1 MTVEACKRAWKSPP
15 DQAKATIPVA
25 DATALIFNV
34 NLSTTQY
41 QMIRTICLKHGLVFP
56 TRNDID
62 TQKKLY
68 HPMIT
73 STQLKSC
80 VSPGDLLDE
89 TALALIKMVGYDN
102 GNGKAFRLLG
112 KFGVDG
118 SGSHKIRQ
126 QIVDAELALSETGHL
141 DPKRANS

>member
-1 MTVEACKRAWKSPP
+1 M
-15 DQAKATIPVA
+15 
-25 DATALIFNV
+25 
-34 NLSTTQY
+34 
-41 QMIRTICLKHGLVFP
+41 
-56 TRNDID
+56 RNDID

-102 GNGKAFRLLG
+102 GNGKSFRLLG

-141 DPKRANS
+141 DPKRANSFLISCYVPLELSCNNVKVWTNPVPNSTAYARPITLTRAQES